1 MSALQRISDALRD
14 ANPIVRKELLAA
26 LRTPLY
32 VRAVVVSLVFV
43 GTVVALSAA
52 SIADGREPWE
62 GGKTLFQVF
71 FGVTFFVMVLVGT
84 TFGATSIVQ
93 EREARTL
100 DALTLSALGPRRV
113 ARGKLA
119 AVFLSTAFI
128 PVLALPLLGVVTVF
142 GGVTAGHLAVATV
155 YALVFGAVGA
165 AFGVAVSASV
175 STTRAAVT
183 VTAPPVALATLI
195 GGSVLTAVGE
205 QYARSHALS
214 IRGPLFFADAYFAL
228 PLDRSYLLWLV
239 LAPLWLALT
248 PGTLFY
254 AVAHAGLLDAT
265 QDATRPVKRWALA
278 ATPATLALALA
289 AARWTPAST
298 SDRVGLAWSLTG
310 AAVTLA
316 TAMLFHFAGTART
329 PTRRMA
335 REHTGPWRALLP
347 AGRIPSLRFAWLY
360 GALTVALSTAL
371 FAAGSPAMRALTA
384 WTAAFL
390 GALSGLMALRGAR
403 DDESSGA
410 ARLHGVVALFVTGV
424 GLWLVALLQQ
434 LGGGTHP
441 DLLAHP
447 TAPLALSPTWALL
460 AALQAVRPHD
470 VTADTMRALWTGAGL
485 YAAAALVLHALASRR
500 GRT

>member
-1 MSALQRISDALRD
+1 
-14 ANPIVRKELLAA
+14 
-26 LRTPLY
+26 
-32 VRAVVVSLVFV
+32 
-43 GTVVALSAA
+43 
-52 SIADGREPWE
+52 
-62 GGKTLFQVF
+62 
-71 FGVTFFVMVLVGT
+71 
-84 TFGATSIVQ
+84 
-93 EREARTL
+93 
-100 DALTLSALGPRRV
+100 
-113 ARGKLA
+113 
-119 AVFLSTAFI
+119 
-128 PVLALPLLGVVTVF
+128 
-142 GGVTAGHLAVATV
+142 
-155 YALVFGAVGA
+155 
-165 AFGVAVSASV
+165 
-175 STTRAAVT
+175 
-183 VTAPPVALATLI
+183 
-195 GGSVLTAVGE
+195 
-205 QYARSHALS
+205 
-214 IRGPLFFADAYFAL
+214 
-228 PLDRSYLLWLV
+228 
-239 LAPLWLALT
+239 
-248 PGTLFY
+248 
-254 AVAHAGLLDAT
+254 
-265 QDATRPVKRWALA
+265 
-278 ATPATLALALA
+278 
-289 AARWTPAST
+289 
-298 SDRVGLAWSLTG
+298 
-310 AAVTLA
+310 
-316 TAMLFHFAGTART
+316 MLFHFAGTART